1 MWRWRWRWRWLCR
14 SRSRSGWWW
23 WWWWMMMMMMM
34 MMTMMMMMAAATTTT
49 TTTAYAGSR
58 SLERILCRYFREK
71 HLNILNRKR
80 NTTCAHANYAN
91 WGPGAEVPRLCS
103 SSTEEA
109 NIIAGWAPG
118 PHCNGT
124 VQMDALKVPMF
135 CNIHGLIYVLN
146 MSKSQQIIFTC
157 IILTCEKLSN
167 WPPSGSKWLFKNSPK
182 AQEYWHDTGASCGT
196 LDDHGAACTQGL
208 ESAWC
213 RSTKL
218 C

>member
-1 MWRWRWRWRWLCR
+1 
-14 SRSRSGWWW
+14 
-23 WWWWMMMMMMM
+23 
-34 MMTMMMMMAAATTTT
+34 
-49 TTTAYAGSR
+49 
-58 SLERILCRYFREK
+58 
-71 HLNILNRKR
+71 LNRKR

-135 CNIHGLIYVLN
+135 CNIHDLIYVLN

-167 WPPSGSKWLFKNSPK
+167 WPPSGSKWLFKKLSQSPK
-182 AQEYWHDTGASCGT
+182 ILTRHRCKLWNSGWS
-196 LDDHGAACTQGL
+196 
-208 ESAWC
+208 W
-213 RSTKL
+213 RSLYAGIGECMVSVYETML
-218 C
+218 S